1 LNKTIIVWNVLLTAI
16 IAYLLLGKLSSPEST
31 PVDNNLT
38 TELIDSTSI
47 EIPNDLA
54 KVVFI
59 NNDSLFEH
67 FEMYKDLQD
76 ELLAEKIKL
85 EGRYKRELEK
95 LEKEYLELREIAF
108 SLTQA
113 QGEAAQTELMQKQQ
127 GLVKMEQDLT
137 IKFSRKEN
145 ELVTK
150 IKWAIE
156 EYLTRMQEE
165 YGYDFVLGKSNMGG
179 IHFANQGRD
188 ITPMVLAGLNREYLA
203 NKKTEGNIK
212 AK

>member
-1 LNKTIIVWNVLLTAI
+1 MLLTAI

-113 QGEAAQTELMQKQQ
+113 QGEAAQSQLMQKQQ

>member
-1 LNKTIIVWNVLLTAI
+1 MLLTAI
-16 IAYLLLGKLSSPEST
+16 IAYLLLAKLSSPEST
-31 PVDNNLT
+31 PVDNIVT

-76 ELLAEKIKL
+76 ELLTEKIKL

-95 LEKEYLELREIAF
+95 LEKEYLELREKAPF
-108 SLTQA
+108 MTQA
-113 QGEAAQTELMQKQQ
+113 QGESTQAQLMQKQQ

-137 IKFSRKEN
+137 IKFNRKEN
-145 ELVTK
+145 ELVAK

-165 YGYDFVLGKSNMGG
+165 YDYDFVLGKSNMGG

>member
-1 LNKTIIVWNVLLTAI
+1 VLLTAI

>member
-1 LNKTIIVWNVLLTAI
+1 MLLTAI
-16 IAYLLLGKLSSPEST
+16 IAYLLLGKLSAPEST

>member
-1 LNKTIIVWNVLLTAI
+1 MLLTAI

>member
-1 LNKTIIVWNVLLTAI
+1 MIS
-16 IAYLLLGKLSSPEST
+16 KLPNIT
-31 PVDNNLT
+31 
-38 TELIDSTSI
+38 TSI
-47 EIPNDLA
+47 FTVMSKMASDYNALNLSQGFPNFKSDPFL
-54 KVVFI
+54 I
-59 NNDSLFEH
+59 
-67 FEMYKDLQD
+67 
-76 ELLAEKIKL
+76 ELVNKAM
-85 EGRYKRELEK
+85 EGGYNQYAPMSG
-95 LEKEYLELREIAF
+95 YLELREIAF

>member
-1 LNKTIIVWNVLLTAI
+1 MLLTAI

-203 NKKTEGNIK
+203 NKKTEGNLK

>member
-1 LNKTIIVWNVLLTAI
+1 IIVWNVLLTAI

>member
-1 LNKTIIVWNVLLTAI
+1 
-16 IAYLLLGKLSSPEST
+16 
-31 PVDNNLT
+31 
-38 TELIDSTSI
+38 
-47 EIPNDLA
+47 
-54 KVVFI
+54 
-59 NNDSLFEH
+59 
-67 FEMYKDLQD
+67 MYKDLQD
-76 ELLAEKIKL
+76 ELLTEKIKL

-95 LEKEYLELREIAF
+95 LEKEYLELREKAPF
-108 SLTQA
+108 MTQA
-113 QGEAAQTELMQKQQ
+113 QGESTQAQLMQKQQ

-137 IKFSRKEN
+137 IKFNRKEN
-145 ELVTK
+145 ELVAK

-165 YGYDFVLGKSNMGG
+165 YDYDFVLGKSNMGG

>member
-1 LNKTIIVWNVLLTAI
+1 MLLTAI

-31 PVDNNLT
+31 PVDNILT
-38 TELIDSTSI
+38 TGLIDSTSI

>member
-1 LNKTIIVWNVLLTAI
+1 MLLTAI

-59 NNDSLFEH
+59 NNDSLSEH

>member
-1 LNKTIIVWNVLLTAI
+1 MLLTAI
-16 IAYLLLGKLSSPEST
+16 IAYFLLGKLSSPESS

>member
-1 LNKTIIVWNVLLTAI
+1 MLLTAI

-95 LEKEYLELREIAF
+95 LEKEYLEL
-108 SLTQA
+108 
-113 QGEAAQTELMQKQQ
+113 
-127 GLVKMEQDLT
+127 ME
-137 IKFSRKEN
+137 E
-145 ELVTK
+145 
-150 IKWAIE
+150 
-156 EYLTRMQEE
+156 QEK
-165 YGYDFVLGKSNMGG
+165 LLK
-179 IHFANQGRD
+179 
-188 ITPMVLAGLNREYLA
+188 
-203 NKKTEGNIK
+203 
-212 AK
+212 

>member
-1 LNKTIIVWNVLLTAI
+1 MLLTAI
-16 IAYLLLGKLSSPEST
+16 IAYLLLAKLSSPEST
-31 PVDNNLT
+31 PVDNIVT

-76 ELLAEKIKL
+76 ELLTEKIKL

-95 LEKEYLELREIAF
+95 LEKEYLELREKAPF
-108 SLTQA
+108 MTQA
-113 QGEAAQTELMQKQQ
+113 QGESAQAQLMQKQQ

-137 IKFSRKEN
+137 IKFNRKEN
-145 ELVTK
+145 ELVAK

>member
-1 LNKTIIVWNVLLTAI
+1 MLLTAI
-16 IAYLLLGKLSSPEST
+16 IAYLLLAKLSSPEST
-31 PVDNNLT
+31 PVDNIVT

-76 ELLAEKIKL
+76 ELLTEKIKL

-95 LEKEYLELREIAF
+95 LEKEYLELREKAPF
-108 SLTQA
+108 MTQA
-113 QGEAAQTELMQKQQ
+113 QGESTQAQLMQKQQ

-145 ELVTK
+145 ELVAK

-165 YGYDFVLGKSNMGG
+165 YDYDFVLGKSNMGG

-203 NKKTEGNIK
+203 NKKN
-212 AK
+212 

>member
-1 LNKTIIVWNVLLTAI
+1 MDKKLVVCHILAI

>member
-1 LNKTIIVWNVLLTAI
+1 MLLTAI

-76 ELLAEKIKL
+76 ELLSEKIKL